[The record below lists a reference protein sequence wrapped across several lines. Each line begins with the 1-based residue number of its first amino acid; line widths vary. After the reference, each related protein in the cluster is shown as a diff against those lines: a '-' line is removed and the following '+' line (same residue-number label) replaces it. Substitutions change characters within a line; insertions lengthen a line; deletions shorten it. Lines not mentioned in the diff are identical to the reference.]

1 MIKRLEELLTEMQ
14 RELRLRT
21 ELIPQTAWRKN
32 LRNELPRKVWDK
44 IRTDICAYQGQK
56 CGICGA
62 AGRLSCHEVW
72 EYDDLNHIQKL
83 KRFIALCDLCH
94 HIKHLGCATILAEQ
108 GKLEMRKIEEHF
120 MRVNSCD
127 LETFK
132 LHAIEVGV
140 KNLERSKHKWR
151 LELGK
156 YKWQVKIKTV

>member
-1 MIKRLEELLTEMQ
+1 M
-14 RELRLRT
+14 
-21 ELIPQTAWRKN
+21 
-32 LRNELPRKVWDK
+32 
-44 IRTDICAYQGQK
+44 
-56 CGICGA
+56 
-62 AGRLSCHEVW
+62 
-72 EYDDLNHIQKL
+72 NHIQKL

>member
-1 MIKRLEELLTEMQ
+1 MQ
-14 RELRLRT
+14 RELRLKT

-44 IRTDICAYQGQK
+44 IRTDVCAYQGQK

-94 HIKHLGCATILAEQ
+94 HVKHLGHATILAEQ

-132 LHAIEVGV
+132 MHAIEVGV

-156 YKWQVKIKTV
+156 YKWHVKIKTA